1 MLLLLLRT
9 TSARAAAFTTGRTTA
24 RRTTT
29 ARLFSSTAASSSNDN
44 NSRAF
49 SAENAAPA
57 AAAAAVVPDQSAVSQ
72 SRAPFRMPRQ
82 SPDDSRVVAGGDNRD
97 LAWNQL
103 GLWTELVDCLRDDLQ
118 LTAPTAVQQLV
129 LPELLAPLEENQ
141 QHEAAGGGEKKS
153 HNKHVA
159 FLAATGSGKTLAYAL
174 PIMQRLKHEEVF
186 SQQQSP
192 SSSTTN
198 QFRPPGR
205 PRAVVLAPTRELALQ
220 IKAVFKQLAHHIKL
234 SVQCV
239 TGGER
244 NNLERQRLAR
254 QPVDVLVATPG
265 RLWKHVQDGTVVLSS
280 SSSSK
285 SAGSKS
291 KKKYTLRVVVLDE
304 MDTMLEQGFA
314 ADLQQLLYPVL
325 YHQRPSGAAASIDPV
340 KDLVP
345 DAPAVWLTSATMTQA
360 IQTMIG
366 DSSGEKVS
374 ARKHYTKPQQQL
386 EEEKAAKLNR
396 PPTPQPKLPPIVLPP
411 MKVLRAAGLHKT
423 VPRLQQVFVDTANVD
438 KLSLL
443 TDVLSSGS
451 HSKTMVFCNT
461 ASSCRAVEYA
471 LKEARLDCLSYH
483 GDLHSKARS
492 DNWEQFR
499 MDDASD
505 ILVCT
510 DLAARGLDVPA
521 VDHVVMFDFPLNALD
536 YLHRSGRT
544 ARGVAGGGVKA
555 KVTALVSKRDK
566 VLANA
571 IERAVQRGEPLDG
584 LSSRRT
590 DYLPG
595 GRLDGFLSKSSS
607 SSNNNN
613 KPRRNKS
620 TPQQRRSS
628 GGGASSSSS
637 SGNNF
642 KKKSKP
648 KPRDTSS
655 RKRSRSSR

>member
-1 MLLLLLRT
+1 MLLLLR
-9 TSARAAAFTTGRTTA
+9 TSARAAATAFTTGSSTTTA
-24 RRTTT
+24 RRRTTT
-29 ARLFSSTAASSSNDN
+29 LRLFISSTAASSSSSN
-44 NSRAF
+44 NSPLF
-49 SAENAAPA
+49 SASDNAAPA
-57 AAAAAVVPDQSAVSQ
+57 AAVPDQSAVSQ

-82 SPDDSRVVAGGDNRD
+82 SPDDSRVAAGGDNNSNN

-103 GLWTELVDCLRDDLQ
+103 GLWTELVDCLLSDDLR

-129 LPELLAPLEENQ
+129 LPELLAVEEE
-141 QHEAAGGGEKKS
+141 HEAAAGGEKKS
-153 HNKHVA
+153 QNKHVA

-192 SSSTTN
+192 STN

-280 SSSSK
+280 SSSK

-291 KKKYTLRVVVLDE
+291 KKKYPLRVVVLDE

-325 YHQRPSGAAASIDPV
+325 YHQRPSVGAANIDPV

-374 ARKHYTKPQQQL
+374 ARKHYTKPPQQQQL
-386 EEEKAAKLNR
+386 EEEKAANNKNR
-396 PPTPQPKLPPIVLPP
+396 PHTQPPKLPPIVLPP

-471 LKEARLDCLSYH
+471 LQEARLDCLSYH

-499 MDDASD
+499 NDDASD

-607 SSNNNN
+607 SN

-620 TPQQRRSS
+620 AQPPQQRR
-628 GGGASSSSS
+628 GAAVAVHCHLRHRATTLR
-637 SGNNF
+637 
-642 KKKSKP
+642 KKSKP